1 MLTIPNILSILRFPL
16 AILFI
21 YDNMV
26 VRALALA
33 LAALSDFLDGYIAR
47 RYNQTSRI
55 GTVLDPIADK
65 AFVVTALSMFLINGQ
80 ISIFEACAMLCRDFS
95 VIFFGFYLVLSGNF
109 QKYHFRSIWSGKLT
123 TTAQL
128 LFLAGLTFQMPIHS
142 SSYSVFI
149 FLGGTALIE
158 LYLSDHSFIPPEL
171 KRNKKSKKQVGNA

>member
-1 MLTIPNILSILRFPL
+1 MLTYPNILSILRFPL
-16 AILFI
+16 AILFL
-21 YDNMV
+21 YDNMASRAV
-26 VRALALA
+26 VIALAG
-33 LAALSDFLDGYIAR
+33 LSDFLDGYLAR

-65 AFVVTALSMFLINGQ
+65 FFVLTALSTFLMNGQ
-80 ISIFEACAMLCRDFS
+80 MSLFEASAMLCRDFS
-95 VIFFGFYLVLSGNF
+95 VIVFGFYLVLSGNF

-128 LFLAGLTFQMPIHS
+128 LMLAALTFNLPVHS
-142 SSYSVFI
+142 SLYSVFV

-171 KRNKKSKKQVGNA
+171 KRKKKKKPGYTA